1 MLTLFSTPK
10 PFHGHIGVI
19 QRNAIQSWKRIHPDV
34 EIIIFGNEDGA
45 AEAACEFGLR
55 HVPEVPKNEF
65 GTKLLRGLFEPAQ
78 EMARYDRL
86 CYINCDIM
94 LLPTFG
100 IAVERVAARFPQFLM
115 VGQRWNTDIREPWDF
130 GPAEWDRNLNEYVD
144 NHGSLLDA
152 TGIDYFVFRRG
163 LYCDMPPLVI
173 GRIWWDHWLIWR
185 ARSLGTQ
192 VVDATP
198 TVRAIHQNHDYS
210 YHPAGATGVWQ
221 DDQARKNYELAG
233 GKWHL
238 YTIDDSTYRLAPA
251 GFKRK
256 VWYPLAPLRRALRPY
271 VAPTWYKFLKFT
283 QPVRHPLGVRR
294 KG

>member
-34 EIIIFGNEDGA
+34 EIILFGDEDGA
-45 AEAACEFGLR
+45 AEAAREFGLR
-55 HVPEVPKNEF
+55 HVPGVPKNEF
-65 GTKLLRGLFEPAQ
+65 GTKLLRGFFEPAQ
-78 EMARYDRL
+78 EMARYERL

-94 LLPTFG
+94 VPPTFG
-100 IAVERVAARFPQFLM
+100 AAIERVATHFPRFLM

-130 GPAEWDRNLNEYVD
+130 GSAEWDRKLDEYVSD
-144 NHGSLLDA
+144 HGSLLDA
-152 TGIDYFVFRRG
+152 TGIDYFAFPRG
-163 LYCDMPPLVI
+163 LYRDMPPLVI

-185 ARSLGTQ
+185 ARSLGTP
-192 VVDATP
+192 VVDATR
-198 TVRAIHQNHDYS
+198 TVRVIHQNHDYS

-221 DDQARKNYELAG
+221 DEQARTNYELAG

-238 YTIDDSTYRLAPA
+238 YTIDDATHQLTPA
-251 GFKRK
+251 GLQRK
-256 VWYPLAPLRRALRPY
+256 VWYPLAPLRRAMRPY
-271 VAPTWYKFLKFT
+271 VAPTWYKFLKIT

-294 KG
+294 KV